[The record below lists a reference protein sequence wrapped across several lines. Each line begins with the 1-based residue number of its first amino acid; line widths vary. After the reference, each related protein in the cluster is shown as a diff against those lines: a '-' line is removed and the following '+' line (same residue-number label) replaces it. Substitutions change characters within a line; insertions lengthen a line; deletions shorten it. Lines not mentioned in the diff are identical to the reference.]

1 MVWLIDLIT
10 LWAIALDLYLV
21 LKIFASTLKI
31 EHFDFVSS
39 YSSLY
44 WVMEINKQVAVWS
57 VILE

>member
-21 LKIFASTLKI
+21 LKIFASALKI
-31 EHFDFVSS
+31 EHFDFISS